1 MMRFRLPAMGPPLRE
16 LRFAVAEPSAAST
29 KAGLAAEA
37 FWRLVVLIV
46 LMGLLHQNVD
56 RPGVERVGA
65 VHGGDANAV

>member
-1 MMRFRLPAMGPPLRE
+1 MRFRLPAMGPPLRE

-46 LMGLLHQNVD
+46 LIGSLVKDVD

-65 VHGGDANAV
+65 VHGGDANAI